1 MVFTWRVQLMA
12 ANNRYAELFCQ
23 SNFSFLYGA
32 SHPQELVKQ
41 ADFLGYQAIAITDE
55 CSVAGV
61 ARAHTAI
68 KEYELNIKLIIG
80 SLFRFDDELE
90 LVLLCPDR
98 LAYAEL
104 CRIIT
109 NARKRAPK
117 GQYQLNKWD
126 LRGVKH
132 CLIIWLPNGVKKI
145 DSDWAIWLKKHYK
158 NNVWLGYQRHLL
170 ANENRYLEHIKRL
183 SEQHQITICACGG
196 VLMHH
201 PQRQSLQH
209 TLTAIRKGKPVAML
223 GRQLLPNGERYLR
236 PINKLSSLYTT
247 QWLAET
253 QKIADLCAFNLGN
266 LKYEYPSELVPDGKT
281 ASDYLRELV
290 IKGMRLR
297 FATGGRLTF
306 SIKRVIAK
314 ELKLIKELEYEYFF
328 LTIFDVVQFALK
340 QQILYQGRGSAANS
354 IVCYCLQ
361 ITAVDPRQ
369 ISVLFE
375 RFISKERQ
383 EEPDID
389 VDFEHERR
397 EEVIQYIY
405 KKYGRERTAIAAT
418 VITYRHKSALREV
431 GKALGVNE
439 SQLNFFIK
447 NMNHRD
453 RELGWQAQIAE
464 LGFDPSSSQGQ
475 QFVSLVNDI
484 MGFPRHLSQHVGGFV
499 ISQGPLYHLV
509 PIENAAMQDRSV
521 IQWDKDDLESLGLL
535 KVDVLALGMLTAI
548 RKSFALIAKHHQHHW
563 SVAQI
568 TALKDDKQVYNM
580 IQQADTVGVF
590 QIESRAQMSML
601 PRLKP
606 TTFYDLVIQIAIVRP
621 GPIQG
626 GMVHPFLKHRA
637 DPNLIEYPSEAL
649 KDVLSRTSGVPI
661 FQEQVIKIA
670 MVAAGFSG
678 GEADQLR
685 RAMGS
690 WKRTGELTYFR
701 EKLINGMTQRGYPV
715 EYSERIYKQICG
727 FGEYGFPESHSASF
741 AVLAYVSSW
750 LKYYYP
756 AAFYV
761 GLLNSW
767 PMGFYPPAQ
776 LIQDAKRHNIKI
788 FPVCIN
794 ASGFD
799 HSIEYHQKKWGI
811 RLGLRLAKGIN
822 KQNIEPFIQQ
832 RPSSGFTQ
840 INHIKQLNLSRN
852 ILEALASAN
861 AFHTLCDNRYATR
874 WLLMDT
880 QNDLPLFH
888 DQPVNTVT
896 NISSPNKT
904 ETLLE
909 DYVSTNV
916 SLTTHPIQ
924 LLQEANVLPRH
935 SKANQLS
942 EKAHQSHISVI
953 GLVTGR
959 QRPGT
964 SKGVTF
970 ITLEDDTGS
979 INVIVWLA
987 TSRAQ
992 KQAYLKSKILQV
1004 KGLLERGDGGVTHVI
1019 AGKMED
1025 LSHLLEDLNTKSR
1038 NFH

>member
-1 MVFTWRVQLMA
+1 MTIKQH
-12 ANNRYAELFCQ
+12 YAELFCQ
-23 SNFSFLYGA
+23 SNFSFLCGA

-41 ADFLGYQAIAITDE
+41 ANFLGYQAIAITDE

-61 ARAHTAI
+61 ARAYTAI
-68 KEYELNIKLIIG
+68 KEHELNIKLIIG
-80 SLFRFDDELE
+80 SLFRFNEELE

-98 LAYAEL
+98 QAYAEL
-104 CRIIT
+104 CRTIT

-117 GQYQLNKWD
+117 GEYQLNKWD
-126 LRGVKH
+126 LLGIKH
-132 CLIIWLPNGVKKI
+132 CLAIWLPKGTQEI
-145 DSDWAIWLKKHYK
+145 DNYWGAWLKKHYK
-158 NNVWLGYQRHLL
+158 HKIWLGYQRHLL
-170 ANENRYLEHIKRL
+170 ANEHRYLEHIQQL
-183 SEQHQITICACGG
+183 SDKYKITICACGG

-201 PQRQSLQH
+201 QQRLPLQH
-209 TLTAIRKGKPVAML
+209 ALTAIQKGQPVSTL
-223 GRQLLPNGERYLR
+223 GRQLLPNSERYLR
-236 PINKLSSLYTT
+236 PINKLSTLYKSA
-247 QWLAET
+247 WLEET
-253 QKIADLCAFNLGN
+253 LTIANFCAFSLAS
-266 LKYEYPSELVPDGKT
+266 LRYEYPSELVPKGKT
-281 ASDYLRELV
+281 ASEYLRELV
-290 IKGMRLR
+290 ITGIHLR

-306 SIKRVIAK
+306 AIKRIIIK

-328 LTIFDVVQFALK
+328 LTIYDVVQFAQK

-354 IVCYCLQ
+354 VVCYCLQ

-397 EEVIQYIY
+397 EEIIQYIY
-405 KKYGRERTAIAAT
+405 QKYGRERTAIAAT
-418 VITYRHKSALREV
+418 VITYRNKSAIREI
-431 GKALGVNE
+431 GRAFGINE
-439 SQLNFFIK
+439 SQLDFFIK

-453 RELGWQAQIAE
+453 MELGWQAQIAE
-464 LGFDPSSSQGQ
+464 LGFDPSSSQGK
-475 QFVSLVNDI
+475 QFVSLVNEI
-484 MGFPRHLSQHVGGFV
+484 KGFPRHLSQHVGGFV

-548 RKSFALIAKHHQHHW
+548 RKSFALINKHYQQNYNI
-563 SVAQI
+563 AQI
-568 TALKDDKQVYNM
+568 TAMGDDKQVYRM

-626 GMVHPFLKHRA
+626 GMVHPFLKNRA
-637 DPNLIEYPSEAL
+637 NPKRIELPSAEL
-649 KDVLSRTSGVPI
+649 EEVLGRTSGVPI

-670 MVAAGFSG
+670 MVAAGFTG
-678 GEADQLR
+678 GEADKLR

-690 WKRTGELTYFR
+690 WKKTGELTNFKD
-701 EKLINGMTQRGYPV
+701 KLITGMSHRGYTV

-750 LKYYYP
+750 LKHYYP
-756 AAFYV
+756 AVFYI

-767 PMGFYPPAQ
+767 PMGFYSPAQ
-776 LIQDAKRHNIKI
+776 LIQDAKRHDIEVL
-788 FPVCIN
+788 PVCVN
-794 ASGFD
+794 ASQYD
-799 HSIEYHQKKWGI
+799 HTLEYQNSNWVI
-811 RLGLRLAKGIN
+811 RLGLRLVKGLKN
-822 KQNIEPFIQQ
+822 KSIEPLIQK
-832 RPSSGFTQ
+832 RPISGFAD
-840 INHIKQLNLSRN
+840 INHIKRLALPRHVV
-852 ILEALASAN
+852 EALASAN

-880 QNDLPLFH
+880 ESDLPLFN
-888 DQPVNTVT
+888 QQISLPIS
-896 NISSPNKT
+896 NIPRPNAT

-909 DYVSTNV
+909 DYVATGL
-916 SLTTHPIQ
+916 SLSTHPIE
-924 LLQEANVLPRH
+924 LLH
-935 SKANQLS
+935 KANLLPKYTQANTLQL
-942 EKAHQSHISVI
+942 KAHQSHVCVI
-953 GLVTGR
+953 GLVIGR

-970 ITLEDDTGS
+970 VTLEDHTGN
-979 INVIVWLA
+979 INVVVWLA

-992 KQAYLKSKILQV
+992 KQAYLKSNILQV
-1004 KGLLERGDGGVTHVI
+1004 KGILERGDGDVIHVI
-1019 AGKMED
+1019 AGKLID
-1025 LSHLLEDLNTKSR
+1025 LSHLLTELNTKSR

>member
-1 MVFTWRVQLMA
+1 MA
-12 ANNRYAELFCQ
+12 TNNYYAELFCQ

-61 ARAHTAI
+61 ARAYTAI
-68 KEYELNIKLIIG
+68 KEYDLSIKLIIG
-80 SLFRFDDELE
+80 SLFRFDEQLE
-90 LVLLCPDR
+90 LILLCPDR
-98 LAYAEL
+98 QAYAEL

-109 NARKRAPK
+109 NARKRKPK
-117 GQYQLNKWD
+117 GEYQLNKWD
-126 LRGVKH
+126 LRGIKH
-132 CLIIWLPNGVKKI
+132 CLVIWLPNGNQKI
-145 DSDWAIWLKKHYK
+145 DNYWGAWLKKHYQNK
-158 NNVWLGYQRHLL
+158 VWLGYQRHLL
-170 ANENRYLEHIKRL
+170 ANEHRYLEHLVQL
-183 SEQHQITICACGG
+183 SDGHKIAICACGG

-201 PQRQSLQH
+201 QQRLPLQH
-209 TLTAIRKGKPVAML
+209 ALTAIRKGKPLVAL
-223 GRQLLPNGERYLR
+223 GRQLMPNSERYLR
-236 PINKLSSLYTT
+236 PINKLSSLYKSPWIEETLIIAKLCT
-247 QWLAET
+247 FSLAS
-253 QKIADLCAFNLGN
+253 LR
-266 LKYEYPSELVPDGKT
+266 YEYPSELVPDDKT

-290 IKGMRLR
+290 ITGMHLR
-297 FATGGRLTF
+297 FTTGDRLTF
-306 SIKRVIAK
+306 AIKRIIVK
-314 ELKLIKELEYEYFF
+314 ELRLIKELEYEYFF
-328 LTIFDVVQFALK
+328 LTIYDVVQFAQK

-405 KKYGRERTAIAAT
+405 QKYGRERTAIAAT
-418 VITYRHKSALREV
+418 VITYRHKSAIREI
-431 GKALGVNE
+431 GRAFGVNE
-439 SQLNFFIK
+439 SQLDFFIK

-464 LGFDPSSSQGQ
+464 LGFDPLSSQGQ
-475 QFVSLVNDI
+475 KFVSLVNEI
-484 MGFPRHLSQHVGGFV
+484 KGFPRHLSQHVGGFV

-548 RKSFALIAKHHQHHW
+548 RKTFTLINNHYQHNYNI
-563 SVAQI
+563 AEI
-568 TALKDDKQVYNM
+568 TAIGDDKQVYEM

-626 GMVHPFLKHRA
+626 GMVHPFLKNRA
-637 DPNLIEYPSEAL
+637 QPKLIEYPSPEL
-649 KDVLSRTSGVPI
+649 KAVLGRTSGVPI

-670 MVAAGFSG
+670 MVAADFSG
-678 GEADQLR
+678 GEADKLR

-690 WKRTGELTYFR
+690 WKKTGELINFKD
-701 EKLINGMTQRGYPV
+701 KLINGMSLKGYKL

-756 AAFYV
+756 AAFYI

-767 PMGFYPPAQ
+767 PMGFYSPAQ
-776 LIQDAKRHNIKI
+776 LLQDAKRHDIDVLPICVNT
-788 FPVCIN
+788 
-794 ASGFD
+794 SQYD
-799 HSIEYHQKKWGI
+799 HTLEYQNGNWAI
-811 RLGLRLAKGIN
+811 RLGLRLIKGVTS
-822 KQNIEPFIQQ
+822 KSVEPLIQQ
-832 RPSSGFTQ
+832 RPDRGFIE
-840 INHIKQLNLSRN
+840 INHVKHLALPRHI
-852 ILEALASAN
+852 IEALASAN
-861 AFHTLCDNRYATR
+861 AFHKLCDNRYATR

-880 QNDLPLFH
+880 ESDLPLFNR
-888 DQPVNTVT
+888 QSSFPIT
-896 NISSPNKT
+896 NIPAPNTT
-904 ETLLE
+904 ESLLE
-909 DYVSTNV
+909 DYAST
-916 SLTTHPIQ
+916 SLSLASHPIE
-924 LLQEANVLPRH
+924 LLQKSNLLPKYTQAEKLH
-935 SKANQLS
+935 I
-942 EKAHQSHISVI
+942 KAHQSPVCVI
-953 GLVTGR
+953 GLVIGR

-970 ITLEDDTGS
+970 VTLEDNTG
-979 INVIVWLA
+979 NVNVVVWLA

-992 KQAYLKSKILQV
+992 KQAYLKSTVLQV
-1004 KGLLERGDGGVTHVI
+1004 KGILERGDGGVIHII
-1019 AGKMED
+1019 AGKLID
-1025 LSHLLEDLNTKSR
+1025 LSHLLTDLNTKSR

>member
-1 MVFTWRVQLMA
+1 MTTKHH
-12 ANNRYAELFCQ
+12 YAELFCQ

-41 ADFLGYQAIAITDE
+41 ANFLGYQAIAITDE

-68 KEYELNIKLIIG
+68 KELDLNIKLIIG
-80 SLFRFDDELE
+80 SLFRFDEELE
-90 LVLLCPDR
+90 LLLLCPDR
-98 LAYAEL
+98 VAYAEL

-109 NARKRAPK
+109 NARRRAPK
-117 GQYQLNKWD
+117 GEYQLNKWD

-132 CLIIWLPNGVKKI
+132 CLAIWLPNGDQDI
-145 DSDWAIWLKKHYK
+145 DNYWGAWLKKHYK
-158 NNVWLGYQRHLL
+158 NKVWLGYQRHLL
-170 ANENRYLEHIKRL
+170 ANEHRYLVHVEQL
-183 SEQHQITICACGG
+183 SNEHQIAICACGG

-201 PQRQSLQH
+201 QQRLPLQH
-209 TLTAIRKGKPVAML
+209 ALTAIRKGKPVSVL
-223 GRQLLPNGERYLR
+223 GRQLLPNSERYLR
-236 PINKLSSLYTT
+236 PVNKLSTLYKPL
-247 QWLAET
+247 WLEET
-253 QKIADLCAFNLGN
+253 LTIANLCTFNLAS
-266 LKYEYPSELVPDGKT
+266 LRYEYPSELVPDVKT
-281 ASDYLRELV
+281 ASGYLRELV
-290 IKGMRLR
+290 ITGMRLR
-297 FATGGRLTF
+297 FTTGGRLTF
-306 SIKRVIAK
+306 TIKRIIVK

-328 LTIFDVVQFALK
+328 LTIYDVVQFAQK

-418 VITYRHKSALREV
+418 VITYRHKSAIREI
-431 GKALGVNE
+431 GRAFGINE
-439 SQLNFFIK
+439 SQLDFFIK

-453 RELGWQAQIAE
+453 MELGWQAQITD
-464 LGFDPSSSQGQ
+464 LGFDPLSSQGK
-475 QFVSLVNDI
+475 QFVSLVNEI
-484 MGFPRHLSQHVGGFV
+484 KGFPRHLSQHVGGFV

-509 PIENAAMQDRSV
+509 PIENAAMEDRSV

-535 KVDVLALGMLTAI
+535 KVDILALGMLTAI
-548 RKSFALIAKHHQHHW
+548 RKSFALIKQHYQH
-563 SVAQI
+563 SFNIAQI
-568 TALKDDKQVYNM
+568 TAMGDDKQVYRM
-580 IQQADTVGVF
+580 IQDADTVGVF

-626 GMVHPFLKHRA
+626 GMVHPFLTNRA
-637 DPNLIEYPSEAL
+637 NPELIEHPSPEL
-649 KDVLSRTSGVPI
+649 KEVLERTSGVPI
-661 FQEQVIKIA
+661 FQEQVIRIA
-670 MVAAGFSG
+670 MVAAGFTG

-690 WKRTGELTYFR
+690 WKKTGELTNFR
-701 EKLINGMTQRGYPV
+701 EALITGMSQRGYTL

-750 LKYYYP
+750 LKHYYP

-767 PMGFYPPAQ
+767 PMGFYSPAQ
-776 LIQDAKRHNIKI
+776 LIQDAKRHDIVVLPI
-788 FPVCIN
+788 CIN
-794 ASGFD
+794 TSQYN
-799 HSIEYHQKKWGI
+799 HTLEYLNADWVI
-811 RLGLRLAKGIN
+811 RLGLRLVKGIN
-822 KQNIEPFIQQ
+822 NKDIEPLIQQ
-832 RPSSGFTQ
+832 RPESGFTE
-840 INHIKQLNLSRN
+840 INHIRGLALPRH
-852 ILEALASAN
+852 IIEALASAN

-880 QNDLPLFH
+880 ENDLPLFS
-888 DQPVNTVT
+888 QQRSLPIT
-896 NISSPNKT
+896 NIPSLNASQ
-904 ETLLE
+904 TLLE
-909 DYVSTNV
+909 DYAST
-916 SLTTHPIQ
+916 SLSLFTHPIE
-924 LLQEANVLPRH
+924 LLKEANLLPKH
-935 SKANQLS
+935 TQANELHL
-942 EKAHQSHISVI
+942 KAHQTTVSVI
-953 GLVTGR
+953 GLVIGR

-970 ITLEDDTGS
+970 ITLEDHTGN
-979 INVIVWLA
+979 INVVVWLA
-987 TSRAQ
+987 TSRSQ
-992 KQAYLKSKILQV
+992 KQAYLKSTILQV
-1004 KGLLERGDGGVTHVI
+1004 NGILERGDGGVIHII
-1019 AGKMED
+1019 AGKLTD
-1025 LSHLLEDLNTKSR
+1025 LSHLLLELNTKSR

>member
-1 MVFTWRVQLMA
+1 MA
-12 ANNRYAELFCQ
+12 TKHHYAELFCQ

-61 ARAHTAI
+61 VRAYTAI
-68 KEYELNIKLIIG
+68 KENELNIKLIIG
-80 SLFRFDDELE
+80 SLFRFDEELE
-90 LVLLCPDR
+90 LLLLCPDR
-98 LAYAEL
+98 VAYAEL

-109 NARKRAPK
+109 NARRRAPK
-117 GQYQLNKWD
+117 GEYQLNKWD

-132 CLIIWLPNGVKKI
+132 CLAIWLPNGDQEI
-145 DSDWAIWLKKHYK
+145 DSYWGAWLKKHYK
-158 NNVWLGYQRHLL
+158 NKVWLGYQRHLL
-170 ANENRYLEHIKRL
+170 ANEHHYLKHVQQL
-183 SEQHQITICACGG
+183 SADHQITICACGG

-201 PQRQSLQH
+201 QQRLPLQH
-209 TLTAIRKGKPVAML
+209 ALTAIRKGKPVSVL
-223 GRQLLPNGERYLR
+223 GRQLLPNSERYLR
-236 PINKLSSLYTT
+236 PVNKLCTLYKSLWLEETLTIASLCTFSLTT
-247 QWLAET
+247 LR
-253 QKIADLCAFNLGN
+253 
-266 LKYEYPSELVPDGKT
+266 YEYPSELVPDGKS
-281 ASDYLRELV
+281 ASEYLRELV
-290 IKGMRLR
+290 ITGMHLR
-297 FATGGRLTF
+297 FTRGGRLTF
-306 SIKRVIAK
+306 TIKRIIVK
-314 ELKLIKELEYEYFF
+314 ELKLIKQLEYEYFF
-328 LTIFDVVQFALK
+328 LTIYDVVQFAQK

-405 KKYGRERTAIAAT
+405 QKYGRERTAIAAT
-418 VITYRHKSALREV
+418 VITYRNKSAIREI
-431 GKALGVNE
+431 GRAFGINE
-439 SQLNFFIK
+439 SQLDFFLK

-453 RELGWQAQIAE
+453 RELGWQTQIAE
-464 LGFDPSSSQGQ
+464 LGFDPSSSQGI
-475 QFVSLVNDI
+475 QFVSLVNEI
-484 MGFPRHLSQHVGGFV
+484 KGFPRHLSQHVGGFV

-535 KVDVLALGMLTAI
+535 KVDILALGMLTAI
-548 RKSFALIAKHHQHHW
+548 RKSFALIRQHYQHNFNI
-563 SVAQI
+563 AQI
-568 TALKDDKQVYNM
+568 TAMGDDKQVYEM

-626 GMVHPFLKHRA
+626 GMVHPFLKNRA
-637 DPNLIEYPSEAL
+637 NPKLIEHPSPEL
-649 KDVLSRTSGVPI
+649 KEVLGRTSGVPI

-670 MVAAGFSG
+670 MVAAGFTG
-678 GEADQLR
+678 GEADKLR

-690 WKRTGELTYFR
+690 WKKTGELTSFK
-701 EKLINGMTQRGYPV
+701 EKLINGMDKRGYTL

-750 LKYYYP
+750 IKHYYP
-756 AAFYV
+756 TTFYV

-767 PMGFYPPAQ
+767 PMGFYSPAQ
-776 LIQDAKRHNIKI
+776 LIQDAKRHDIKVL
-788 FPVCIN
+788 PVCIN
-794 ASGFD
+794 ASQYD
-799 HSIEYHQKKWGI
+799 HSLEYLDKAWVI
-811 RLGLRLAKGIN
+811 RLGFRLVKGVTN
-822 KQNIEPFIQQ
+822 QGIEPLIQQ
-832 RPSSGFTQ
+832 RPNLGFTE
-840 INHIKQLNLSRN
+840 INHIKRLALPRH
-852 ILEALASAN
+852 IIEALASAN
-861 AFHTLCDNRYATR
+861 AFHKLCENRYATR

-880 QNDLPLFH
+880 ESDLPLFN
-888 DQPVNTVT
+888 QQESLPIN
-896 NISSPNKT
+896 NIPSPNAT

-909 DYVSTNV
+909 DYVST
-916 SLTTHPIQ
+916 SLSLFTHPVE
-924 LLQEANVLPRH
+924 LLQVAGLLP
-935 SKANQLS
+935 KYIQANQLHL
-942 EKAHQSHISVI
+942 KTHQTHVSVI
-953 GLVTGR
+953 GLVIGR

-970 ITLEDDTGS
+970 ITLEDNTGN
-979 INVIVWLA
+979 INVVVWLA
-987 TSRAQ
+987 TARAQ
-992 KQAYLKSKILQV
+992 KQAYLKSTILQV
-1004 KGLLERGDGGVTHVI
+1004 NGILERGDGGVVHII
-1019 AGKMED
+1019 AGKLTD
-1025 LSHLLEDLNTKSR
+1025 LSHLLAELNTKTR